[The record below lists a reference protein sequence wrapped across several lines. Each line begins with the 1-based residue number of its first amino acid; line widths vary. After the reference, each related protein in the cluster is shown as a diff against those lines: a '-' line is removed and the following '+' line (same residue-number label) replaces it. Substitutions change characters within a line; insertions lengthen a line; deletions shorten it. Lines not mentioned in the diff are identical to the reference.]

1 MKKLTVIMAIV
12 MFIILGRNKV
22 EEILIPNDAIRIR
35 VIANSNDKKD
45 IEVKEN
51 VKDDITPVIYNL
63 LKDVK
68 TINEARNIIKENIP
82 NIDVEVEKSL
92 IRQNRNDKYKI
103 AYGMNY
109 FPEKNFKG
117 VTYEEGYYESLVITL
132 GSGEGSNYWCV
143 LFPPL
148 CMLEFDETEKDNIE
162 YKSFVMELL
171 NKYSK

>member
-1 MKKLTVIMAIV
+1 MAIV
-12 MFIILGRNKV
+12 MFIILGKNKV

-51 VKDDITPVIYNL
+51 VKNDITPVIYNL
-63 LKDVK
+63 LKNVK
-68 TINEARNIIKENIP
+68 TISEARNIIKENIP
-82 NIDVEVEKSL
+82 NIDIEVEKSL

-103 AYGMNY
+103 A
-109 FPEKNFKG
+109 
-117 VTYEEGYYESLVITL
+117 YEEGYYESLVITL

>member
-1 MKKLTVIMAIV
+1 MKRLTVIMAII
-12 MFIILGRNKV
+12 MFIILGKDKT

-35 VIANSNDKKD
+35 VIANSDDKKD
-45 IEVKEN
+45 IEVKKN

-68 TINEARNIIKENIP
+68 TINEARNIIKENIS

-92 IRQNRNDKYKI
+92 IRQNRTDKYKI
-103 AYGMNY
+103 AYGMNF

-117 VTYEEGYYESLVITL
+117 ITYEEGYYESLVITL
-132 GSGEGSNYWCV
+132 GKGEGSNYWCV

-148 CMLEFDETEKDNIE
+148 CMLEFDEKEKDNIE

-171 NKYSK
+171 NKYNK